1 MRRVLAAA
9 ALLCAIAPLPLT
21 AQPRSA
27 PAAADQPVSRALRS
41 RAEDLLKLL
50 RGAEGEAE
58 RILSPTFLAQVPAS
72 QFRTISSQIT
82 GAHGQPIGIESIE
95 PRGPHMATVRVT
107 MERAVLIADLS
118 VEADAPNR
126 ISGLLVTGTE
136 PRGVETPAA
145 LVGGLRELP
154 GAVSFA
160 VARLDGTAPN
170 LVASHQ
176 PDRALA
182 IGSAFKLII
191 LAELARQVKAGERR
205 WSDVV
210 ALDRRSVPSGI
221 MQDWPQGAPATLHT
235 LATLM
240 ISRSDN
246 TATDVLLHTL
256 GREKVERMAQR
267 IGMASAG
274 RNRPFLST
282 LEVFALKLADPQVQ
296 RAWSTGDEAAR
307 RRILAGPIGR
317 VTSDAIDPARFG
329 SKPNNI
335 ETMEWFASASDMV
348 RVMDWLRR
356 EGGDTAHAILAVNS
370 GIGSS
375 ERNYGFVGYKGGSE
389 PGVINMTYLV
399 RNKAGQWHAI
409 TGSWNN
415 PEAPV
420 DDNRFAALIRRA
432 VALVR

>member
-1 MRRVLAAA
+1 MRLVLVAG
-9 ALLCAIAPLPLT
+9 LLCAFAPLPLK
-21 AQPRSA
+21 AQPQPA
-27 PAAADQPVSRALRS
+27 PAAADQAVNPALRS
-41 RAEDLLKLL
+41 RADDLLKLL
-50 RGAEGEAE
+50 RSPEGEAE
-58 RILSPTFLAQVPAS
+58 RILSPSFLAQVPAS
-72 QFRTISSQIT
+72 QFRTITSQIT

-95 PRGPHMATVRVT
+95 PRGAHAGTVRVT
-107 MERAVLIADLS
+107 MERSVLIADLQ
-118 VEADAPNR
+118 VEAAAPHR
-126 ISGLLVTGTE
+126 ISGLLITGTE
-136 PRGVETPAA
+136 PRGIETPEA
-145 LVGGLRELP
+145 LVGSLQELP

-160 VARLDGTAPN
+160 VARLDGTAPD
-170 LVASHQ
+170 LVAAHE
-176 PDRALA
+176 PDRPLA

-267 IGMASAG
+267 IGMASAA

-282 LEVFALKLADPQVQ
+282 LELFALKLAEPQVQ
-296 RAWSTGDEAAR
+296 QAWTSGDEPAR

-317 VTSDAIDPARFG
+317 VTAETIDPARFG
-329 SKPNNI
+329 SKPNHI
-335 ETMEWFASASDMV
+335 DSMEWFASARDMV
-348 RVMDWLRR
+348 RVMDWLRTQS
-356 EGGDTAHAILAVNS
+356 GDTAHAILAVNS
-370 GIGSS
+370 GMGSS

-399 RNKAGQWHAI
+399 RNKAGQWHAV

-415 PEAPV
+415 SEAAV
-420 DDNRFAALIRRA
+420 DDNRFAALMRRA